1 MLSPVA
7 LVSLLVTLNTPSTHI
22 VEFEYETCS
31 DMAAEI

>member
-7 LVSLLVTLNTPSTHI
+7 LVSLLVTSTHI
-22 VEFEYETCS
+22 VEFAYETCS